1 MTREEKKVAQDEAPK
16 ATVEQKLAE
25 VNRRINEV
33 VSRLLQNDPEA
44 QRLLGQKDVLMGLQ
58 ADQ

>member
-25 VNRRINEV
+25 VDRRINEV

-58 ADQ
+58 AEQ

>member
-1 MTREEKKVAQDEAPK
+1 MSREEKKVAQDEAPK

-25 VNRRINEV
+25 VDRRINEV

-58 ADQ
+58 AEQ